1 VTRIIAGRAGGR
13 RLVVPRGDRTRPT
26 SERVREAIFAALQS
40 QGRLVGARVL
50 DLFSGCGALGLEAA
64 SRGATSVTLVD
75 SARSATEAARRNVST
90 LGLPGVDVVRAP
102 VERYLGTA
110 APAPVDLV
118 FADPPYELP
127 EPGLARVLDL
137 LTTAGWL
144 APDAAVVVER
154 SARSPEP
161 GWPHGLARTGSRR
174 YGDTAVWT
182 AEWGVTR
189 PPDPLAE
196 ASRR

>member
-1 VTRIIAGRAGGR
+1 M
-13 RLVVPRGDRTRPT
+13 VPRGDRTRPT

-50 DLFSGCGALGLEAA
+50 DLFAGCGALGLEAA
-64 SRGATSVTLVD
+64 SRGAVSVTLVD
-75 SARSATEAARRNVST
+75 SARSASEAARRNVSAQ
-90 LGLPGVDVVRAP
+90 GLPGVDVVQAP
-102 VERYLGTA
+102 VERYLGATT

-118 FADPPYELP
+118 LADPPYELP
-127 EPGLARVLDL
+127 EPGLARVLEL
-137 LTTAGWL
+137 LTGAGWL

-161 GWPHGLARTGSRR
+161 GWPDGLARTASRR

-182 AEWGVTR
+182 AEWTG
-189 PPDPLAE
+189 AE
-196 ASRR
+196 SG